1 MAQWTFFPAH
11 VGCRGWSWAWGW
23 WQVGVEVLE
32 VLAVV
37 FTSEGALGLGSV
49 SWKEMLIAV
58 AEI

>member
-1 MAQWTFFPAH
+1 M
-11 VGCRGWSWAWGW
+11 
-23 WQVGVEVLE
+23 GVEVLE
-32 VLAVV
+32 VLTVV